1 MKVNIFLPNYMVE
14 FKCIN
19 SSCTDSCC
27 AGWDINIDEDTYNK
41 YMNSTG
47 ELKELLEGKFTQNK
61 EEHDSFNHGFM
72 VLKDESRCPF
82 LNSNM
87 LCDIHGGVG
96 EENLC
101 ITCKSYPRVFNI
113 VDNVYEKSGLPSCIE
128 ICTRAFLNKDKME
141 FVESEED
148 IKEKNIE
155 IRRIVDSEA
164 FEGTESLLQYFWD
177 IRVISINIMQAR
189 SFSIEERLNILKN
202 FYEQIEE
209 MHNLHEFDNIEE
221 LLEEFNDEVVDYE
234 ELKGVAF
241 KEKNEFYRSLAEDEL
256 VKNIRSVRLKECV
269 KEYKAGILNE
279 DSIVNKDNIIAEANK
294 INKENTLNEE
304 SILYQNNIC
313 KYLEE
318 TPKYFNELENNSY
331 VFENY
336 LVNQIFKDLIPF
348 NKGES
353 LTQSIK
359 ALINSYRI
367 IKAYVIGISIN
378 SKVKITGVQIIR
390 VIQALSKDIEHN
402 KVFKELLE
410 K

>member
-1 MKVNIFLPNYMVE
+1 MKVNIFLPKYMAE

-19 SSCTDSCC
+19 SNCIDSCC

-41 YMNSTG
+41 YINSTG
-47 ELKELLEGKFTQNK
+47 QLKVLLEGKFTQNK
-61 EEHDSFNHGFM
+61 DQHESFNHGFM
-72 VLKDESRCPF
+72 VLKDENRCPF

-87 LCDIHGGVG
+87 LCDIHGGDG
-96 EENLC
+96 QENLC

-128 ICTRAFLNKDKME
+128 ICTIAFLNKDKME
-141 FVESEED
+141 FIEVEED
-148 IKEKNIE
+148 IEEKNIE
-155 IRRIVDSEA
+155 IRRIIDSEA
-164 FEGTESLLQYFWD
+164 FEGTESLLEYFWD
-177 IRVISINIMQAR
+177 IRVISINIMQSR

-209 MHNLHEFDNIEE
+209 MYNSHEFDNIEE
-221 LLEEFNDEVVDYE
+221 LLEDFNNEVVDYE
-234 ELKGVAF
+234 LLKGVTF
-241 KEKNEFYRSLAEDEL
+241 KENNEFYISLAQDEL

-269 KEYKAGILNE
+269 KEYKNGILNE
-279 DSIVNKDNIIAEANK
+279 ND
-294 INKENTLNEE
+294 
-304 SILYQNNIC
+304 IC

-318 TPKYFNELENNSY
+318 TSKYFNELEEYSY

-348 NKGES
+348 NKGEN
-353 LTQSIK
+353 LIESIK
-359 ALINSYRI
+359 VLINSYRI
-367 IKAYVIGISIN
+367 IKAYVIGIAIN
-378 SKVKITGVQIIR
+378 SKEEITGEKIIR

>member
-1 MKVNIFLPNYMVE
+1 MKVNVFLPKYMVG

-41 YMNSTG
+41 YINSTG
-47 ELKELLEGKFTQNK
+47 QLRKLLEGKFIENK
-61 EEHDSFNHGFM
+61 DEHDSFNHGFM
-72 VLKDESRCPF
+72 VLKDENICPF

-87 LCDIHGGVG
+87 LCDIHGGDG
-96 EENLC
+96 QENLC

-141 FVESEED
+141 FVEGEED
-148 IKEKNIE
+148 IEEKNIE
-155 IRRIVDSEA
+155 IRRIIDSEA

-177 IRVISINIMQAR
+177 IRVISINIMQSR
-189 SFSIEERLNILKN
+189 SFSVEERLNILKR
-202 FYEQIEE
+202 FYEQIEK
-209 MHNLHEFDNIEE
+209 MYNSQNFDNIEE
-221 LLEEFNDEVVDYE
+221 LLEKFSGEVVHYE
-234 ELKGVAF
+234 DLKGVAF
-241 KEKNEFYRSLAEDEL
+241 KENNEFYISLGQDEL
-256 VKNIRSVRLKECV
+256 VKNIRSVRLEECV
-269 KEYKAGILNE
+269 KEYKDGLLN
-279 DSIVNKDNIIAEANK
+279 
-294 INKENTLNEE
+294 
-304 SILYQNNIC
+304 QNNMC

-318 TPKYFNELENNSY
+318 TPKYFNYLEEYSY

-348 NKGES
+348 SKGES
-353 LTQSIK
+353 LIKSIK
-359 ALINSYRI
+359 VIINSYRI

-378 SKVKITGVQIIR
+378 SKTEITAEKIIR

-402 KVFKELLE
+402 KVFKQLLE

>member
-1 MKVNIFLPNYMVE
+1 MMG

-41 YMNSTG
+41 YINSTG
-47 ELKELLEGKFTQNK
+47 ELNTLLKEKFIKNK
-61 EEHDSFNHGFM
+61 DEHDFFNYGFM
-72 VLKDESRCPF
+72 VLKDENRCPF

-113 VDNVYEKSGLPSCIE
+113 VDDVYEKSGLPSCIE

-141 FVESEED
+141 FIESNEE
-148 IKEKNIE
+148 IEEKEIE
-155 IRRIVDSEA
+155 IRRIIDSEA
-164 FEGTESLLQYFWD
+164 FEGTESLLEYFWD
-177 IRVISINIMQAR
+177 IRVISINIMQSR

-202 FYEQIEE
+202 VYEQIE
-209 MHNLHEFDNIEE
+209 NLHSSHEFDNIEE
-221 LLEEFNDEVVDYE
+221 LLEDLSDEAVDLKA
-234 ELKGVAF
+234 LKGLSF
-241 KEKNEFYRSLAEDEL
+241 KENNEFYRSLGEDEL
-256 VKNIRSVRLKECV
+256 VRNIRSVRLKECV
-269 KEYKAGILNE
+269 NEYKAGMLNE
-279 DSIVNKDNIIAEANK
+279 DNMLHND
-294 INKENTLNEE
+294 
-304 SILYQNNIC
+304 IC
-313 KYLEE
+313 KYLED
-318 TPKYFNELENNSY
+318 THKHNNELENHSY

-353 LTQSIK
+353 LIKSIK
-359 ALINSYRI
+359 VLINSYRI
-367 IKAYVIGISIN
+367 IKTYVIGIAIN
-378 SKVKITGVQIIR
+378 SKEEITGEKIIR

>member
-1 MKVNIFLPNYMVE
+1 MKVNIFSPKYMMD

-27 AGWDINIDEDTYNK
+27 AGWDINIDEDTYKK
-41 YMNSTG
+41 YVKSTG
-47 ELKELLEGKFTQNK
+47 QLNVLLEGKFIENK
-61 EEHDSFNHGFM
+61 DEHDFFNRGFM
-72 VLKDESRCPF
+72 VIKDENRCPF

-113 VDNVYEKSGLPSCIE
+113 VDDVYEKSGLPSCIE

-141 FVESEED
+141 FIESNEE
-148 IKEKNIE
+148 IEEKEIE
-155 IRRIVDSEA
+155 IRRIIDSEA

-177 IRVISINIMQAR
+177 IRIISINIMQSR
-189 SFSIEERLNILKN
+189 NFSIEERLNILKN
-202 FYEQIEE
+202 VYEQIENL
-209 MHNLHEFDNIEE
+209 HNSHEFDNIEE
-221 LLEEFNDEVVDYE
+221 LVEDLSDEALDLGA
-234 ELKGVAF
+234 LKGLAF
-241 KEKNEFYRSLAEDEL
+241 KENNEFYISLGEDEL
-256 VKNIRSVRLKECV
+256 VRNIRSVRLKECV
-269 KEYKAGILNE
+269 NEYKAGILNE
-279 DSIVNKDNIIAEANK
+279 DNILHND
-294 INKENTLNEE
+294 
-304 SILYQNNIC
+304 IC
-313 KYLEE
+313 KYLEG
-318 TPKYFNELENNSY
+318 TYKYHSELENHSY

-353 LTQSIK
+353 LINSVK
-359 ALINSYRI
+359 VLINSYRI
-367 IKAYVIGISIN
+367 IKAYVIGIAIN
-378 SKVKITGVQIIR
+378 SKEEITGEKIIR